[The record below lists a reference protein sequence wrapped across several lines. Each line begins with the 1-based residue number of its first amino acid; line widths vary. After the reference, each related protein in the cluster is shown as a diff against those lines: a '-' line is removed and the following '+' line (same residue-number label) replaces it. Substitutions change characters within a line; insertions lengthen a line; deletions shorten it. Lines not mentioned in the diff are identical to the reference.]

1 MPKKHFKIAGCD
13 MKPLAEGYG
22 GCFAT
27 DMITVEG
34 RKVGY
39 MYREKPDFDDDSGW
53 RFFAGTES
61 PEYVDD
67 PGNMAIY
74 DVNTIANYDP
84 AIIPLL
90 DSAVGSAFERRGLF
104 KKFVAVPFEPPDDDG
119 E

>member
-1 MPKKHFKIAGCD
+1 MPEKQFKIAGSE
-13 MKPLAEGYG
+13 MKPVAEGRG

-34 RKVGY
+34 RRVGY
-39 MYREKPDFDDDSGW
+39 MYREKPDFPHDSGW
-53 RFFAGTES
+53 RFFSGTES
-61 PEYVDD
+61 QEYLDD
-67 PGNMAIY
+67 PGHTEIY

-104 KKFVAVPFEPPDDDG
+104 RRFVAVTFEPEEG
-119 E
+119 A